1 MSDRL
6 CGPLF
11 RRSAPLDILTWHLKD
26 SSGCSRRAAR
36 PLTFGSASLP
46 TFEGFQPMK
55 LWPNVLPQPV
65 RSHVEA
71 SLRNSLPRSRNS
83 GLGFLLLSGSLANR
97 RSECVTN
104 PAALGG
110 GLLADCNAPI
120 LSCISPILT
129 LLAERLRM

>member
-46 TFEGFQPMK
+46 IFEGFPPMK

-71 SLRNSLPRSRNS
+71 SLRNSLPRSWNS

-97 RSECVTN
+97 RSECVLTRR
-104 PAALGG
+104 PRR
-110 GLLADCNAPI
+110 GLLSDCNAPI
-120 LSCISPILT
+120 LSWLSAILT
-129 LLAERLRM
+129 LL